1 MTDKTSWQVRQVWKR
16 FGSWYGADAL
26 ERKFGLLPPDDW
38 CEVID
43 AIERSKLETIMT
55 DVRAKFPTWMPS
67 LPEFEGL
74 VRAASRPVRQ
84 EGPTMQER
92 LCDFALRSKPLTDA
106 QKRMPWAYLYTGNA
120 RTGEGLVV
128 SGVAI
133 PPDGQAPGYRVMV
146 MDMNSE
152 AA

>member
-26 ERKFGLLPPDDW
+26 ERKFGLTPPDDW

-43 AIERSKLETIMT
+43 AVQRDKLEQLMA
-55 DVRAKFPTWMPS
+55 DVRAKYPTWLPS

-74 VRAASRPVRQ
+74 AKAVARPVRN
-84 EGPTMQER
+84 EGPTMQEKLR
-92 LCDFALRSKPLTDA
+92 DFALRSKHLTPGQLRA
-106 QKRMPWAYLYTGNA
+106 PWRDLYTGNG
-120 RTGEGLVV
+120 RTGEGLAVV
-128 SGVAI
+128 GLEI
-133 PPDGQAPGYRVMV
+133 PPDGNAPGYRVMV
-146 MDMNSE
+146 IDMNAE